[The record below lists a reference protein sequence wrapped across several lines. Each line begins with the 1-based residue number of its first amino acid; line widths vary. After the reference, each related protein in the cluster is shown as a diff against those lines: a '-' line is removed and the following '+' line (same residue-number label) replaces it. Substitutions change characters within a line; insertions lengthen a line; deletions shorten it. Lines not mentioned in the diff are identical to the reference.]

1 MSIAVETK
9 KTVPTGE
16 YGLLLLLSTF
26 WGASFTFIHIGVET
40 IPPLTFI
47 TVRTLLAGFI
57 LLAVMKLKGVRF
69 PKDLLTWRN
78 YAVQAVLNSVLPV
91 ALIAWAEQTVEAGLA
106 TILNASSPIFAFLID
121 WIWTKRETTSAKKML
136 GVMLGMLGVLLIVG
150 FQALNGIGK
159 ELIAQLAVVLA
170 ALCFAGA
177 VLWGRNF
184 SGTNPMAPAT
194 GSLLTGAVMTLPF
207 ALVVDRP
214 WTIEPSL
221 ASCLAL
227 VYLAIFST
235 AIAFTLYFRL
245 IRTMGA
251 VSTSAQAY
259 LRVPIGVGIGALFLG
274 ESLSPT
280 AWIGCLCVMA
290 GVVAMTLPSWR
301 KA

>member
-1 MSIAVETK
+1 MSIAVEMK
-9 KTVPTGE
+9 KTVPAGD
-16 YGLLLLLSTF
+16 YALLLLLSTL
-26 WGASFTFIHIGVET
+26 WGASFTFIKLGVET

-57 LLAVMKLKGVRF
+57 LLGVMKMKGVRF
-69 PKDLLTWRN
+69 PKDLESWRN
-78 YAVQAVLNSVLPV
+78 YAVQALLNSVFPV
-91 ALIAWAEQTVEAGLA
+91 ALIAWAEQTVDAGLA

-121 WIWTKRETTSAKKML
+121 LTWTKREKTSVKKML
-136 GVMLGMLGVLLIVG
+136 GVIFGMLGVLLIVG

-159 ELIAQLAVVLA
+159 ELVAQLAVVLA

-184 SGTNPMAPAT
+184 AGENPMAPAT
-194 GSLLTGAVMTLPF
+194 GSLLTGAVMTFPF
-207 ALVVDRP
+207 ALIVDRP
-214 WTIEPSL
+214 WTLSPSL
-221 ASCLAL
+221 SSSLAV

-245 IRTMGA
+245 IRTMGS

-259 LRVPIGVGIGALFLG
+259 LRVPIGVAIGVLFLG
-274 ESLSPT
+274 ESLSST

-290 GVVAMTLPSWR
+290 GVAAMTIPSRR